1 VAQAQ
6 NDLHLQ
12 TPGRI
17 QHRLHIVLVEIQAR
31 GVHEV
36 QDLPN
41 AADALNVQVEDI
53 TLLARGVLKEAP
65 EVLAEGGQHILVRF
79 EADSPHHQHAVT
91 KQALDSLLMQLLE
104 EVAAVGSNRVH
115 A

>member
-65 EVLAEGGQHILVRF
+65 DKRKGIHYS
-79 EADSPHHQHAVT
+79 ADSSS
-91 KQALDSLLMQLLE
+91 ALLTFSYRWHSHGHEHIFKPLLL
-104 EVAAVGSNRVH
+104 
-115 A
+115 

>member
-1 VAQAQ
+1 MWPKLSYVRRAPPAG
-6 NDLHLQ
+6 
-12 TPGRI
+12 GR
-17 QHRLHIVLVEIQAR
+17 QCR
-31 GVHEV
+31 
-36 QDLPN
+36 P
-41 AADALNVQVEDI
+41 
-53 TLLARGVLKEAP
+53 AP